1 MMRIIYRI
9 MIVIGVL
16 MLVSAAGKD
25 ELYGTAYP
33 LNELVSA
40 LSIGFALIAAGL
52 LIRERSI
59 R

>member
-1 MMRIIYRI
+1 MRIIYKA
-9 MIVIGVL
+9 MIVIGAL
-16 MLVSAAGKD
+16 MIVSAAGKD

-33 LNELVSA
+33 LHELVSA

-52 LIRERSI
+52 LIRERST